1 MYHLSWTAA
10 LLLALASASQGSP
23 ADADLHPSCENPA
36 PLLGLQ
42 SSDAPG
48 YIVVFREGTHVRRT
62 LARLRRTYRFKPEHV
77 FGSTLP
83 GFSAQLSD
91 AVLAGIRCEPEV
103 QYVEYNTVLTPG

>member
-1 MYHLSWTAA
+1 MYHRSWTAG
-10 LLLALASASQGSP
+10 LLLVLASAPQSF
-23 ADADLHPSCENPA
+23 AARAELHPSCENPA

-42 SSDAPG
+42 SREAPG
-48 YIVVFREGTHVRRT
+48 YIIVFREGTHVRRT

-77 FGSTLP
+77 FGHTLP

-91 AVLAGIRCEPEV
+91 AALAGIRCEPEV